1 MSQHLGAASTLGQ
14 LLAEVEDLLKTHAVG
29 MELGRRGIN
38 TSVALVATQGLAAY
52 LQGDKRRAMEDLAT
66 AAEEIRA
73 RLERG

>member
-14 LLAEVEDLLKTHAVG
+14 LLDEVEALLKTPGVG

-52 LQGDKRRAMEDLAT
+52 LQGDKRRATEDLAT